1 MSAGKYFFTFMTGV
15 VAGVAAVHYADP
27 KGSEKRF
34 KTIKKDFKKQSNRWE
49 KILTGKLN
57 EYKKTYNDLIN
68 NYSQTGKEMIDKSKD
83 KVSLN

>member
-1 MSAGKYFFTFMTGV
+1 MSAGKYLFTFMTGV
-15 VAGVAAVHYADP
+15 AAGVAAVYYTDP

-34 KTIKKDFKKQSNRWE
+34 KSIRKDFKKQSEKWE

-57 EYKKTYNDLIN
+57 EYKKTYNDMIDQ
-68 NYSQTGKEMIDKSKD
+68 YSQTGKEMIDKSKD